1 MKKKREANEKSEGRP
16 RERRYFTRCGDR
28 MGTHSLSCFLS
39 LSREEEDELSRSNKK
54 VKDAQYGSFSEDKAS
69 GYRDESLS
77 LKLLLKMNLWGLYLG
92 RTIKLL
98 TS

>member
-1 MKKKREANEKSEGRP
+1 MRRVKAGQEREDILQDVGIEWAH
-16 RERRYFTRCGDR
+16 T
-28 MGTHSLSCFLS
+28 LSHALS

-54 VKDAQYGSFSEDKAS
+54 VKDAQYESFNEDKAS
-69 GYRDESLS
+69 GYRDESSS

>member
-1 MKKKREANEKSEGRP
+1 MRRVKADQEREDILQDVGIEWAH
-16 RERRYFTRCGDR
+16 T
-28 MGTHSLSCFLS
+28 LSHAFS
-39 LSREEEDELSRSNKK
+39 LSRKEEDELSRSNKK
-54 VKDAQYGSFSEDKAS
+54 VAQYGSFSEDKAS